1 MGIGVLSWTIIII
14 TLVITLG
21 AQAYINRWYSKTKKI
36 MANSGITGK
45 DVARRILDANGLKK
59 VKVVETSGIL
69 SDHYDPRNKTVNL
82 SSDIYNNY
90 SLASVSVASHECGH
104 AIQDKDGYFFLRFR
118 SSIVPIVNIASTA
131 GYIAILVGLIFS
143 SLGFLW
149 IGILMEAIILLF
161 QLVTLPVEFNASAR
175 ALTQI
180 IDLGI
185 VSKEEQKNCYKML
198 RAAALTYVAAVA
210 TAILEIVRLVLIAK
224 SDD

>member
-1 MGIGVLSWTIIII
+1 
-14 TLVITLG
+14 
-21 AQAYINRWYSKTKKI
+21 

-118 SSIVPIVNIASTA
+118 SRIVPIVNIASTA

>member
-1 MGIGVLSWTIIII
+1 MGIGVLRWTIIII

-90 SLASVSVASHECGH
+90 SLASVSVASHGCGH

-118 SSIVPIVNIASTA
+118 SRIVPIVNIASTA

-161 QLVTLPVEFNASAR
+161 QLITLPVEFNASAR

-210 TAILEIVRLVLIAK
+210 TAILEIVRLVLIAR